1 MFLSKRKV
9 KKEYGGKLKAKWL
22 YGIAICNGQEEKTLT
37 WSKSHFYLT
46 DKPNLKRNPGY
57 PLDSITIVPEYNKYL
72 VELTDED
79 KKTYKKKDNI
89 NDVVEFITNNI

>member
-1 MFLSKRKV
+1 MIEYYTNLV
-9 KKEYGGKLKAKWL
+9 KEYGTKLTAKWV
-22 YGIAICNGQEEKTLT
+22 YGMVICSDKGIKEYS
-37 WSKSHFYLT
+37 WSKDHFYFV
-46 DKPNLKRNPGY
+46 DKPSQKRNPGY